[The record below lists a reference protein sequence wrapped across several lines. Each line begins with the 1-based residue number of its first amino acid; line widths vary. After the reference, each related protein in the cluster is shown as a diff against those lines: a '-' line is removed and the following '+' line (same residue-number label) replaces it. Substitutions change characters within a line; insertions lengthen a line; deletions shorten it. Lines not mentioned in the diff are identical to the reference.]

1 MTYVGERAD
10 ASGTTEEE
18 HHRWSRRYP
27 ELGTGPISTER
38 FVSQEQFDQERDRVF
53 AKSWLNVGNVQDL
66 SGAGAFFV
74 RDIVMLGVSLLVVQQ
89 DDGTVQAFY
98 NVCSHRGN
106 KLVWEGSG
114 TCPGQFA
121 CRFHGW
127 GYGRD
132 GELETV
138 PDEENFHFSDKSELG
153 LVPVRTEVWNGF
165 VFVNLDR
172 SGTDHLGEYLGS
184 FGEYLGDFPF
194 HELKLSFRFDIRER
208 ANWKVALDAQ
218 NEIYHI
224 PMLAPLHRFLGTAFA
239 SNDDGYTRLQDF
251 ERYGAHT
258 VYCSDVDPEYVAP
271 PVEAAI
277 QAACPEFGVPRL
289 PTRAPFAFHVVFPN
303 MVIAF
308 LGNMMFT
315 YNFWPIGV
323 DETVWEIRFYLP
335 HARTLGE
342 RVAIEQK
349 KVQLRDLLC
358 EDQIGHEAMQVGL
371 TSRARPD
378 FVLQDQEI
386 QLRSFHKSLD
396 ERMNGASHV

>member
-1 MTYVGERAD
+1 MTYVGERTD
-10 ASGTTEEE
+10 ASEVTEEY
-18 HHRWSRRYP
+18 HRWSRRYP

-38 FVSQEQFDQERDRVF
+38 FISQEQFDQERDRVF
-53 AKSWLNVGNVQDL
+53 AKSWLNVGSTQDL
-66 SGAGAFFV
+66 GGAGAFFV
-74 RDIVMLGVSLLVVQQ
+74 RDIAMLGVSLLVVQQ
-89 DDGTVQAFY
+89 GDRGVQAFH

-106 KLVWEGSG
+106 KLIWEDNG

-132 GELETV
+132 GALETV
-138 PDEENFHFSDKSELG
+138 PDEENFHFPDKGELG

-165 VFVNLDR
+165 IFVNLDR
-172 SGTDHLGEYLGS
+172 TGTDSLGEYLAGL
-184 FGEYLGDFPF
+184 GENLANFPF
-194 HELKLSFRFDIRER
+194 HELKLSYRFDVRER

-251 ERYGAHT
+251 EKFGPHT
-258 VYCSDVDPEYVAP
+258 VYCSDVDPEYIAP

-277 QAACPEFGVPRL
+277 LAACPDFSVPRL

-358 EDQIGHEAMQVGL
+358 EDQIGHEALQVGL
-371 TSRARPD
+371 KSRARPD

-396 ERMNGASHV
+396 ERVNGASHV